1 MQKVKCLMVKKKI
14 ELNYLLTSLL
24 LFQAQCLILQS
35 FFQSLLKLNKGKS
48 SQNMDCFHSPD
59 DLFPVFRAINHIFSF
74 CEQTGRS
81 LKNFLTSFEV
91 CCTEA
96 QLEFKPI
103 TSQKDLLVLFLS
115 PAMQAEIQHIL
126 FFVSFHL
133 ASPHC
138 FQQGVG
144 FIIPSPTKT
153 VVMAYRHS
161 N

>member
-1 MQKVKCLMVKKKI
+1 MD
-14 ELNYLLTSLL
+14 YL
-24 LFQAQCLILQS
+24 
-35 FFQSLLKLNKGKS
+35 
-48 SQNMDCFHSPD
+48 HSPD
-59 DLFPVFRAINHIFSF
+59 DLSPIYRAINHIFAF

-91 CCTEA
+91 CCGEA

-115 PAMQAEIQHIL
+115 PAMQVEIQHSL
-126 FFVSFHL
+126 FFVSFHF

-138 FQQGVG
+138 FQQEVG
-144 FIIPSPTKT
+144 FIIPSRTKAI
-153 VVMAYRHS
+153 VMAYRCS

>member
-1 MQKVKCLMVKKKI
+1 MD
-14 ELNYLLTSLL
+14 YL
-24 LFQAQCLILQS
+24 
-35 FFQSLLKLNKGKS
+35 
-48 SQNMDCFHSPD
+48 HSPD
-59 DLFPVFRAINHIFSF
+59 DLSPIYRAINHIFAF

-91 CCTEA
+91 CRAEA

-115 PAMQAEIQHIL
+115 PAMQVELQHIL
-126 FFVSFHL
+126 FFVSFHF

-138 FQQGVG
+138 FQQEVG
-144 FIIPSPTKT
+144 FIIPSRTKT
-153 VVMAYRHS
+153 IVMAYRCS